1 MQRAEP
7 RRREDYRLFRPLQ
20 TRWADNDAYGHMNN
34 VVHYALFDTAINGWL
49 IERGL
54 LDIHRGKV
62 VGLVVET
69 GCNYFSEMAF
79 PDPVTAGIAVTRIGT
94 SSVTYRI
101 GLFRGDDVIEAAQGR
116 FTHVYVDRESRR
128 PQPLD
133 ARWRTIL
140 EEISL

>member
-49 IERGL
+49 IEKGL
-54 LDIHRGKV
+54 LDLHRGKV

>member
-49 IERGL
+49 IEKGL

-79 PDPVTAGIAVTRIGT
+79 PDRVTAGIAVTRIGT